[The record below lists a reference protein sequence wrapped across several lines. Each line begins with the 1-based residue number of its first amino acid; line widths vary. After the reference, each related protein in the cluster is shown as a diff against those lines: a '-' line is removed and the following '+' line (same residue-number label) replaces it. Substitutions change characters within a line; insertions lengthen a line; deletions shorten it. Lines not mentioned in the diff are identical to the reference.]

1 MPSAQGRLAGHR
13 VSAEWRT
20 DYLLPLDL
28 LHSTLAEPQVAI
40 ALLRRAS
47 VPRRDFIRL
56 EPQFAADQ
64 PRKMIPNIVPDD
76 DSWWRDDLVQQR
88 IEIENAAKTAA
99 PVAPAPAP

>member
-1 MPSAQGRLAGHR
+1 VQ
-13 VSAEWRT
+13 VQWRT
-20 DYLLPLDL
+20 DFLLPLDL